1 MEMILETLENLRRE
15 AYVRAVIRKAEF
27 DNVIGYVGE
36 DLPVEIFHAANLTP
50 YPVYG
55 IDREIL
61 NFSVEKNICPLIDA
75 TVTYAK
81 TDKCPLIHSSKLI
94 VIGKTCPA
102 MKQALQELK
111 DKNIYVYDNE
121 ENLISELKKF
131 YSFDKFYGEILYSI
145 RQKLDEISDYIETL
159 HRQNFLITHDEKFTI
174 KYFINFLDIDERMK
188 FLNGLSEK
196 LNEEKSFSRNKF
208 VNLIHHCGLC
218 KGDYLSLDGIFKE
231 EDF

>member
-36 DLPVEIFHAANLTP
+36 NLPVEIFHAANLTP

-102 MKQALQELK
+102 MKQALQKLK

-174 KYFINFLDIDERMK
+174 KYFINFLDIDERMN
-188 FLNGLSEK
+188 FLNELSEK

-208 VNLIHHCGLC
+208 VNLIHRCGLC